1 MRCRWLMMRNRRP
14 WFYQLSSRQWA
25 PSHRFPAIYRF
36 HHLCLQLVLGSPHS
50 KAALRSQKRKPKLQ
64 TDPFQKERYSSAMDR
79 CWLREVTKQTNL
91 WKLEFGLTIFFFL
104 YKLLLQSTEVTFHT
118 FSDKTAGI
126 NLAFNFQF
134 MVLDLRDLMSL
145 FFVSEQNSC

>member
-1 MRCRWLMMRNRRP
+1 
-14 WFYQLSSRQWA
+14 
-25 PSHRFPAIYRF
+25 
-36 HHLCLQLVLGSPHS
+36 
-50 KAALRSQKRKPKLQ
+50 
-64 TDPFQKERYSSAMDR
+64 MDR